1 MVLDPIP
8 QSLPVHCLGSR
19 PQPPTS
25 PRTAPTGTHEVSQIL
40 SRRLNTWQK
49 IHRTTLEGGW
59 YRFVNSVS
67 YTHDSFVF
75 FLWGEDR
82 HMKRGSTRQTRGATE
97 HKRGATE
104 EKRGATTQE
113 LQQHKREL
121 QQDKREMTWAA
132 ERTSGRYHSM
142 KWVSNTHSSSNH
154 LEPPNPPNT
163 IILSPTMEAVWQLR
177 PFGANFETTRY
188 QKKGP
193 FVESLSRLT
202 CVCDWVWAFYVK
214 EFNVHECMR
223 HFMWMNSPSHYRGVP
238 AYMNACG
245 HFLWMNSL
253 YLNECSILSIRNDHM
268 HSYGQ
273 IRCIWM
279 DAAFYVNEFLGSLS
293 RRTCVYVC
301 MHIRWIRSLEY
312 GCMRWIH
319 SLKYGCMPHEKLL
332 GITWVSNPAT
342 RKDLAARTYGVFW
355 Y

>member
-1 MVLDPIP
+1 MYKHVCAVFVFKASTPVIRHYKYVPKCTKMYKYVQICANMCKYVQVCTNVYKYVQICMCSVCIP
-8 QSLPVHCLGSR
+8 GLYSCDKALQICSNMYVQCLWPSA
-19 PQPPTS
+19 
-25 PRTAPTGTHEVSQIL
+25 RTAPTGTHEVSQIL

-121 QQDKREMTWAA
+121 QQDKREITWAA

-154 LEPPNPPNT
+154 LEPPNPPKT

-214 EFNVHECMR
+214 EFNVHEGMR
-223 HFMWMNSPSHYRGVP
+223 HFMWMKSPSHYRGVP

-253 YLNECSILSIRNDHM
+253 YLNACSNMNAYSHFL
-268 HSYGQ
+268 GCGGW

-279 DAAFYVNEFLGSLS
+279 NAAFY
-293 RRTCVYVC
+293 
-301 MHIRWIRSLEY
+301 
-312 GCMRWIH
+312 
-319 SLKYGCMPHEKLL
+319 P
-332 GITWVSNPAT
+332 
-342 RKDLAARTYGVFW
+342 
-355 Y
+355 